1 MNDKQIKKMVD
12 RFLQWKL
19 PEDFHPDAGIS
30 FKSTYNEHTKHPAR
44 YEPIGTN
51 LFTATQAEQM
61 IRYMLEGLSHRQAD
75 EAVKDATG
83 TPASMTNQSNKALRD
98 EIDEVVLDCI
108 NTAFN
113 GGILNPIGHDFKDTC
128 VDSILALV
136 TNHIKG
142 ALPEKLERPPLYTET
157 VSYMKAVELQNATI
171 DEVHQLLEEVSNEK

>member
-83 TPASMTNQSNKALRD
+83 TPATLVILTWILKTHNEAVRKSDGSPKQLAHINK
-98 EIDEVVLDCI
+98 
-108 NTAFN
+108 F
-113 GGILNPIGHDFKDTC
+113 
-128 VDSILALV
+128 
-136 TNHIKG
+136 
-142 ALPEKLERPPLYTET
+142 
-157 VSYMKAVELQNATI
+157 TI
-171 DEVHQLLEEVSNEK
+171 QAIQDNVHNISPRST